1 MSKAFT
7 SEDTA
12 SAAPEVRRRARTG
25 EGPRYVTPEGR
36 AEMNREADRLRG
48 ERQQAVAQGT
58 IGSGLLADLD
68 AKLEALAELIADV
81 TVVHPDPAQEG
92 RVFFGAWVTVE
103 DEVGETFRYRIVGPD
118 EADARSRQISVA
130 SPLGRAL
137 LGKEAG
143 DVAIVER
150 PRGAVEYTV
159 KDVRYRID

>member
-12 SAAPEVRRRARTG
+12 SAAPEIRRRARTG

-36 AEMNREADRLRG
+36 EALEKDADRLRA
-48 ERQQAVAQGT
+48 ERQQAAAQGT
-58 IGSGLLADLD
+58 IGSALIADLD
-68 AKLEALAELIADV
+68 AKLAALTDLIADV
-81 TVVHPDPAQEG
+81 TVVRPDPAQEG

-118 EADARSRQISVA
+118 EADARALHISVA

-143 DVAIVER
+143 DVAIVDR
-150 PRGAVEYTV
+150 PRGALEYTI